1 MEDTSAAV
9 FWREKNVP
17 AEWGGYNDHNVGTS
31 VRLGKFAAFGDAPV
45 ETGTHLQK
53 VQIKIKHGAMPG
65 KSRAV

>member
-9 FWREKNVP
+9 FWREKNAP

-31 VRLGKFAAFGDAPV
+31 VRLGKFVAFGDAPV

-53 VQIKIKHGAMPG
+53 VQIKIQHTVVPG